1 MTSPEPSTSTGIHSQ
16 VKDPLKPNNKTR
28 IAHEI
33 FEKYKNWLA
42 YDINLT
48 ESTYRGYEENPE
60 EHPQYAEEW
69 RIFYEKRY
77 RELATTEGSD
87 PVTHDYKPEWVDVW
101 MTRMQELK
109 IAEFESR
116 EKGIRIKL
124 GMTKE
129 DKNEVT
135 LKRKAE
141 PLPPKPHCTRL
152 HVKLSEDED
161 EADEI
166 QRIPTCN
173 PNKWFKFEYSANH
186 LRNCENNAALNLNL
200 SRIDQVCN
208 ILESEHLRLNI
219 NPITTMKII
228 NFRMR
233 AARKEEERE
242 GSSVE
247 LFGSMEFLEFLENV
261 ELYLTALI
269 RKTVNNEHEDA
280 VINALREIA
289 GLRCEAH
296 VAMHFR

>member
-1 MTSPEPSTSTGIHSQ
+1 M
-16 VKDPLKPNNKTR
+16 KDPLKPNNKTR
-28 IAHEI
+28 IAQ
-33 FEKYKNWLA
+33 
-42 YDINLT
+42 
-48 ESTYRGYEENPE
+48 ENPE

-77 RELATTEGSD
+77 RELATTESSD
-87 PVTHDYKPEWVDVW
+87 PVTHDYKPEWVDIW

-152 HVKLSEDED
+152 HVKLSEDE
-161 EADEI
+161 ADEI

-173 PNKWFKFEYSANH
+173 PNKWFKFEYSANR

-200 SRIDQVCN
+200 SKIDQVCN

-261 ELYLTALI
+261 ELNLTALI
-269 RKTVNNEHEDA
+269 RETSDNEHEDA
-280 VINALREIA
+280 VINALREIG